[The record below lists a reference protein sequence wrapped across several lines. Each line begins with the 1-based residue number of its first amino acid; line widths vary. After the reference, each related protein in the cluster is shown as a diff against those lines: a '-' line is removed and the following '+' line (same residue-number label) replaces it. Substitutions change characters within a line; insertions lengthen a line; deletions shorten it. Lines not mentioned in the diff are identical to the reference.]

1 MKPLIKEN
9 DRLIR
14 KFDFNYYFTRKNY
27 QMASAIKALAVTN
40 DIQEAYYR
48 SNELYDKKDLVLRL
62 YALLQGL
69 FVSIDSL
76 YALSNA
82 IAGGKSII
90 NINNNQYLRTLKY
103 VRNEVVGHPSSK
115 LFGYNKPAY
124 CILDT
129 DSVTKQSFK
138 YGIYTY
144 ESSKIKEINIYQ
156 LVESYYKEANSL
168 LDELYKISIKHN
180 ENSVLKEYIKN
191 VLDDYFKTGHYT
203 KSLDLFIDKY
213 KELYPSSKRE
223 QHRIIWRYELVMK
236 IGAIDND
243 NKDLKELIFYCI
255 GLELNKMYKLIY
267 GCDYNH
273 RADFELPQ
281 TVISLYRFFN
291 RNVEYVPYIEYLK
304 DSDHPLYYETLKYV
318 YEGASLRKMQKAM
331 DYLGFLLALYKGG
344 ETDLLYALGLPIM
357 EYKKKQ

>member
-1 MKPLIKEN
+1 MKNLIFEN
-9 DRLIR
+9 DRLIK

-27 QMASAIKALAVTN
+27 QMASAIKALSVTN
-40 DIQEAYYR
+40 DIQEAYFR
-48 SNELYDKKDLVLRL
+48 NDNSLDKKDMLLRL

-129 DSVTKQSFK
+129 DSVTKNSFK

-144 ESSKIKEINIYQ
+144 EGSKEKEINIDE
-156 LVESYYKEANSL
+156 LLESYYKEANDL
-168 LDELYKISIKHN
+168 LEELYKISIKHN
-180 ENSVLKEYIKN
+180 ESSVLKDYIKK
-191 VLDDYFKTGHYT
+191 VLDDYFKTGHFLN
-203 KSLDLFIDKY
+203 SLNSFIDKY
-213 KELYPSSKRE
+213 KEIYPNSKRE
-223 QHRIIWRYELVMK
+223 QHRIVWRYELILKLASV
-236 IGAIDND
+236 DND

-255 GLELNKMYKLIY
+255 GIELNKIFKLIY

-281 TVISLYRFFN
+281 TVVSLYRFLN
-291 RNVEYVPYIEYLK
+291 RNTEYVPYIDYLK
-304 DSDHPLYYETLKYV
+304 DSDHPLYYESLKYV
-318 YEGASLRKMQKAM
+318 YEGASLKKMEKAM

-344 ETDLLYALGLPIM
+344 ETDLLYALGLPIT
-357 EYKKKQ
+357 EYRKK